1 MRANST
7 SRYRSRFCTARHT
20 AIDRCA
26 FTLVELLVVIAII
39 GVLIALLMPAV
50 QRARESA
57 RRSQCASQLRQV
69 GLSLENYMSSRGSY
83 GRFPDAADTPSVEA
97 LKPDP
102 ADRIPSMAV
111 VLGSFMENNGAILIC
126 PSDQGTYPQPTT
138 DNPNPQPIV
147 YSDVNGLSYEYWRST
162 LVDFK
167 SPLDPNH
174 PTASCRGKTRQE
186 VLNPPNKPATK
197 SSLVQIGNDFDNFHG
212 PLGGTGSR
220 NILFLD
226 CHVEAP

>member
-1 MRANST
+1 MRANVT
-7 SRYRSRFCTARHT
+7 YKYRPTHNGVKRHG
-20 AIDRCA
+20 A
-26 FTLVELLVVIAII
+26 FTLVELLVVIAIM
-39 GVLIALLMPAV
+39 GVLIALLLPAV

-69 GLSLENYMSSRGSY
+69 GLSLENYMSSRGSL

-97 LKPDP
+97 QKPDP
-102 ADRIPSMAV
+102 ADRIPSIAV

-126 PSDQGTYPQPTT
+126 PSDQGIYPQPTAT
-138 DNPNPQPIV
+138 NPNPQLIV

-162 LVDFK
+162 LVNFA

-174 PTASCRGKTRQE
+174 PTGPCRGWTRQE
-186 VLNPPNKPATK
+186 VLNPPGRPATK

>member
-1 MRANST
+1 MRAELT
-7 SRYRSRFCTARHT
+7 FGCRSRSFVGVRQRHG
-20 AIDRCA
+20 

-69 GLSLENYMSSRGSY
+69 GLSLEHYMSSRGSLA
-83 GRFPDAADTPSVEA
+83 RFPDAADTPSFEQQ
-97 LKPDP
+97 KPDP
-102 ADRIPSMAV
+102 ADRIPSIAV

-126 PSDQGTYPQPTT
+126 PSDQGIIPTT
-138 DNPNPQPIV
+138 TTGTPTATEPIV
-147 YSDVNGLSYEYWRST
+147 YSDVNGGLSYEYQRST
-162 LVDFK
+162 LVDK
-167 SPLDPNH
+167 SSPLDPNH
-174 PTASCRGKTRQE
+174 PTGSCRGHTRQE
-186 VLNPPNKPATK
+186 VLNPPGQPATK

-220 NILFLD
+220 NLLFLD